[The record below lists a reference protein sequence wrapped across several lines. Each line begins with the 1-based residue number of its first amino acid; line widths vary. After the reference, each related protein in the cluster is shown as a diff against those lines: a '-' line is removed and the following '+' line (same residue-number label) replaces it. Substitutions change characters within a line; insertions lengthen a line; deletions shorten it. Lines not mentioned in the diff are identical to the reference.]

1 MGRFISMTA
10 MIIIHGHVVGL
21 CWLRWFGSSLRWKK
35 KKGILQIN
43 QSLALMAYP
52 IYQVLYHF
60 FLAGRPPCY
69 LALYM
74 PSYVG
79 PLYEWAAARSL
90 KLNTH
95 FSIQKRAS
103 IRRISYKFWHDGFE
117 RRNAKI
123 AERFLYMYVHM

>member
-1 MGRFISMTA
+1 MVWFFSQMKEKK
-10 MIIIHGHVVGL
+10 GHFTNKSEPSFDGIPYIPGTL
-21 CWLRWFGSSLRWKK
+21 PFLFSWKTSLLFGSVY
-35 KKGILQIN
+35 
-43 QSLALMAYP
+43 AL
-52 IYQVLYHF
+52 LYV
-60 FLAGRPPCY
+60 GK
-69 LALYM
+69 
-74 PSYVG
+74 YVG

>member
-1 MGRFISMTA
+1 M
-10 MIIIHGHVVGL
+10 V
-21 CWLRWFGSSLRWKK
+21 WFLSQMKE
-35 KKGILQIN
+35 KKGHFTNKSEPSFDGI
-43 QSLALMAYP
+43 P

-123 AERFLYMYVHM
+123 AEWFLYMYVHM

>member
-1 MGRFISMTA
+1 
-10 MIIIHGHVVGL
+10 
-21 CWLRWFGSSLRWKK
+21 
-35 KKGILQIN
+35 
-43 QSLALMAYP
+43 MAYP

-123 AERFLYMYVHM
+123 AERFCICMYCTYVECWFENPNTFIK